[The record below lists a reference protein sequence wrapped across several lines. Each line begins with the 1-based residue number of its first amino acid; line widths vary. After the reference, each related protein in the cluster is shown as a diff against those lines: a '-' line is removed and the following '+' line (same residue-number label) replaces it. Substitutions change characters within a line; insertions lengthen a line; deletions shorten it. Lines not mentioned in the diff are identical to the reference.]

1 MISTKPHLCA
11 SEVIA
16 HNCPKACGL
25 CPCRDEGG
33 RFLNNEERL
42 VSCSQA
48 ARLEIKCRNDLFQT
62 HCPAT
67 CNRCPA
73 PPSSCNIVAGI
84 KFPDPAATEYYGYN
98 NNVVTVTKD
107 GEDEICQWNNQVTSW
122 GCTHEGDAYIF
133 KTGPDYYD
141 YSMTETVIV
150 NNAEGGTFNF
160 HLQHYFNST
169 LESYYEGDPSIQGV
183 LSIKSTNS
191 EVNKFSHPEN
201 RNQGNT
207 PNGSIMVTVV
217 CDDECDCNSSHQ
229 IIH

>member
-1 MISTKPHLCA
+1 M
-11 SEVIA
+11 
-16 HNCPKACGL
+16 
-25 CPCRDEGG
+25 
-33 RFLNNEERL
+33 
-42 VSCSQA
+42 
-48 ARLEIKCRNDLFQT
+48 
-62 HCPAT
+62 
-67 CNRCPA
+67 
-73 PPSSCNIVAGI
+73 
-84 KFPDPAATEYYGYN
+84 
-98 NNVVTVTKD
+98 TKD

-150 NNAEGGTFNF
+150 NNAGKVNNLNLFYIFNCISKTEHLFFFYVIRAEGGTFNF

-191 EVNKFSHPEN
+191 QVNKFSHPEN